1 MLKQPAGQ
9 GIAEHVIKKNHR
21 NYGLYYPEKAHAYL
35 PPDDQQVVK
44 YNQEKTQKIKADKIE
59 ERKLNPHLL
68 MKAVDRQLNMT
79 PQQKIK
85 LYQLNQ
91 AKYGNIISKKPKP
104 TNETHSASSDNDED
118 LFDMIRETEEDETLK
133 QQEKEALEIKP
144 KAQKKDPF

>member
-1 MLKQPAGQ
+1 
-9 GIAEHVIKKNHR
+9 
-21 NYGLYYPEKAHAYL
+21 
-35 PPDDQQVVK
+35 
-44 YNQEKTQKIKADKIE
+44 
-59 ERKLNPHLL
+59 

-118 LFDMIRETEEDETLK
+118 PFDMIRETEEDETLK

-144 KAQKKDPF
+144 KA